1 MTPGG
6 GGSDLIMA
14 SNINYR
20 SIAELHALYRAGE
33 LSPVDVVQASLR
45 KIEERDAAINAFVTV
60 TADLALDAARAA
72 EAALKT
78 HEGPLPRLFGVPMG
92 LKDLSDTVAGV
103 RTTYGSRAF
112 ADFIAPRT
120 ADHVQ
125 RLLDAGAIVI
135 GKTNTSEF
143 GHKNTT
149 DNLVTGP
156 TSTPFA
162 IGSNAGGSSGGSAA
176 AVAAGMATLATGS
189 DGGGSIRVP
198 AAACGVY
205 GFKPTFGQVP
215 WTNRPNALGTLAPF
229 THKGPIARSVA
240 DAAAMLDVMMQ
251 PLATD
256 PFGPTQQRETL
267 EPALAGSVRGLR
279 VAYAPTLCGLPPEP
293 DVLARVEAGAHAF
306 AAAGADV
313 VKLDDPIAFHYSDI
327 ERIWGGLYHVFAAET
342 AVNLTGMG
350 FDIHSPSRRLLSA
363 SFLDLVDRG
372 FAMSALEFQAF
383 NRERTAVLDAVDAI
397 FDSYDLLLT
406 PTNLVAG
413 VPNAPADT
421 ETFGPDRIGGLPI
434 NPTIGWSLTYLF
446 NLTGHP
452 IASVPVGLTPGGL
465 PVGMQ
470 IVGAR
475 HADLKVLSASADFE
489 RHMPWADSYSSLAMH

>member
-1 MTPGG
+1 MTSAAMTIN
-6 GGSDLIMA
+6 SDIAFLG
-14 SNINYR
+14 
-20 SIAELHALYRAGE
+20 IAELHARYRSGE
-33 LSPVDVVQASLR
+33 LSPVDAVKASLR
-45 KIEERDAAINAFVTV
+45 EIELKDAEINAFVTV
-60 TADLALDAARAA
+60 TSDVALKAARAA
-72 EAALKT
+72 EIALKH
-78 HEGPLPRLFGVPMG
+78 HEGPLPRLFGVPLG
-92 LKDLSDTVAGV
+92 LKDLSDTLAGV

-112 ADFIAPRT
+112 TNFVAPKT

-125 RLLDAGAIVI
+125 RLLDAGALIV

-176 AVAAGMATLATGS
+176 AVAAGMATLALGS

-198 AAACGVY
+198 AAACGVF

-240 DAAAMLDVMMQ
+240 DAVAMLDVMMQ
-251 PLATD
+251 PLKTD
-256 PFGPTQQRETL
+256 PFGPARQNESL
-267 EPALAGSVRGLR
+267 EPALAGDVRGLR
-279 VAYAPTLCGLPPEP
+279 IAYSPVLCGLPPEP
-293 DVLARVEAGAHAF
+293 DVLDRVQAGAKAL
-306 AAAGADV
+306 AESDANLEQV
-313 VKLDDPIAFHYSDI
+313 NDPIAFHYRDI
-327 ERIWGGLYHVFAAET
+327 ERIWSGLYHVFAAE
-342 AVNLTGMG
+342 AAINLAGMG
-350 FDIHSPSRRLLSA
+350 FDIHSSNRNLLST
-363 SFLDLVDRG
+363 SFLELVDRG
-372 FAMSALEFQAF
+372 FTTSALEFQGF

-397 FDSYDLLLT
+397 FDHYDLLLT

-413 VPNAPADT
+413 VPNAPAGV
-421 ETFGPDRIGGLPI
+421 ETFGPHAVGGLPT
-434 NPTIGWSLTYLF
+434 NPAIGWSLTYLF

-452 IASVPVGLTPGGL
+452 IASVPVGLTPEGL

-470 IVGAR
+470 IIGPR
-475 HADLKVLSASADFE
+475 HADRRVLSASADFE
-489 RHMPWADSYSSLAMH
+489 RHMPWADTYNALGAR